1 MSFSRFAIIATAQWL
16 RALVCCCCCCSWICF
31 LVSYILL
38 DIFWDD
44 LCFIAIFVIVFF
56 VVTTLQYHGHSLGKL
71 SLKNRYSRVFV
82 FFLSVIPLVNLTCYT
97 KIGMFQLSRFKLT
110 PGHSLKPKPNTSIFS
125 LSIWALFLTFCNF
138 SINLGLG

>member
-44 LCFIAIFVIVFF
+44 LCFIAISVIVFF

-82 FFLSVIPLVNLTCYT
+82 FFLSVIPLVNLTCYAR
-97 KIGMFQLSRFKLT
+97 IGMFQLSRFKLT
-110 PGHSLKPKPNTSIFS
+110 PSHSLKPKLNTSILGCQFGFFF
-125 LSIWALFLTFCNF
+125 WPFATFPLT
-138 SINLGLG
+138 